1 MTRTMRTRIFISGGV
16 AALAVALGVGLFA
29 QGPGGPGRRGPGPG
43 GPGWRGPGGPG
54 GPGGPMGMMGGP
66 LLPLPMLNLSDTQLD
81 QVKDVMARH
90 RPEMEAASKKMQA
103 ARQAQQKAV
112 TATPFDEGAIR
123 AAADATGAA
132 ASDAAV
138 LRARV
143 RSEIWTL
150 LTPEQQTKAT
160 AVEAQQASGQGPR
173 KDFRQQMQDRRGPR
187 RQPR

>member
-1 MTRTMRTRIFISGGV
+1 MTRTIRTRIFIGGGV
-16 AALAVALGVGLFA
+16 AALAVVLGVGLLA
-29 QGPGGPGRRGPGPG
+29 QGPGGPGRRGPDAG
-43 GPGWRGPGGPG
+43 GPDGSGR
-54 GPGGPMGMMGGP
+54 PGGPMGMMGGP

-112 TATPFDEGAIR
+112 TAVPFDEGAVR
-123 AAADATGAA
+123 AAADASGAA

-160 AVEAQQASGQGPR
+160 ALEAQRASGQGSR
-173 KDFRQQMQDRRGPR
+173 KDFRQQMQDGRGPR
-187 RQPR
+187 ERPTPQQ